1 MSQVAMNYL
10 LIVNKENLLNTN
22 VVKLMMKM
30 YQSRKDFKKKETK
43 TQEKRMYPCY
53 IKRTQFKY

>member
-30 YQSRKDFKKKETK
+30 HQSRKDFEKINKDPG
-43 TQEKRMYPCY
+43 KRMYPC
-53 IKRTQFKY
+53 